1 MHTSGLAFCV
11 SVLFL
16 LFFLLS
22 FRESPSD
29 MSLSQLVCPQ
39 GVSTCPG
46 VGVRDEAMNGEE
58 GGSE

>member
-11 SVLFL
+11 NVLFL
-16 LFFLLS
+16 LFFFLS

-29 MSLSQLVCPQ
+29 MSLSQVLCPQ
-39 GVSTCPG
+39 GVSTGPG
-46 VGVRDEAMNGEE
+46 IGVRDEAMNGEE